1 MIDYQKII
9 PEIWKFVIWGAGAG
23 WMTGEVV
30 QQVGS
35 ARVVWLAVDVEEV
48 AWVGVDVAIEEVA
61 WAMAHSIGAGIIV
74 GSCSL

>member
-1 MIDYQKII
+1 M
-9 PEIWKFVIWGAGAG
+9 
-23 WMTGEVV
+23 V

-48 AWVGVDVAIEEVA
+48 AWVGVDVPIEEVA